1 MVVSALCRTHEDAES
16 AVTWLRERRYA
27 GEEIGLVL
35 YEDAALRKVDKTPEE
50 QALRHA
56 LPLAGAGVGISAASA
71 IAGVALV
78 GGPAGLAVAG
88 PLALLLSTV
97 GALSIGGIVGI
108 LEGAGI
114 SDDDSERYA
123 DELKRG
129 GVLVSV
135 TPHPGDEDAVR
146 AFFARFG

>member
-1 MVVSALCRTHEDAES
+1 MLVSTLCRTREDAEYV
-16 AVTWLRERRYA
+16 VTWLRECGYA

-35 YEDAALRKVDKTPEE
+35 YEDDALRKVDKTPEE

-56 LPLAGAGVGISAASA
+56 LPLAGASVGISTVSM
-71 IAGVALV
+71 IAGVALAV
-78 GGPAGLAVAG
+78 GPAGVAVAG

-97 GALSIGGIVGI
+97 GALSIGGIVGM

-135 TPHPGDEDAVR
+135 TPRAGDEEAVR